1 MKAILTKG
9 KLQVCNKY
17 LACCLFMMLSIK
29 SSYSSESKYSFDQSV
44 LDEGGNNVSLNFI
57 NNNKAPAGSYVVDV
71 FLNNEYK
78 ETLPIFF
85 AENNNGN
92 EITPQLSCQQFSKY
106 GIKKEFLNGCID
118 GGAFFKKYDDWKVDF
133 DFYKQRLYINIPSY
147 FLDVPED
154 GVYPSSQWDDGINA
168 FYINYDV
175 NAFHGDYSF
184 NQNRESQNNAYSF
197 FESGINIGAWRI
209 RNQST
214 LMYDKINGAAW
225 NNINNYLERGIYNS
239 RSRIVIGGGFT
250 SSDVIDSVPFYGI
263 MLGTDKEMYP
273 DRYYHSSP
281 VIKGV
286 AKTSAQV
293 TVESNGLTIYS
304 TSVKPGDFEIND
316 LPYVGLSSMLK
327 VTINESD
334 GTRNTFYVPYNS
346 PPISAKN
353 GFLDYNIMVGRYR
366 TNGNRTIGPNLAQ
379 ATMFYGLPYNLTT
392 YGALQ
397 ASGIFKSTK
406 IGLSTD
412 LGNFGSM
419 SFDINHSKK
428 NIKWENESGDAINF
442 KYYKNISNTN
452 TGINIS
458 YFRELS
464 KGYSSLNDA
473 FSQIEQFWYDKYDS
487 KNIFSLA
494 FNQSLSDFGTLQLS
508 LNHEDD
514 WSGKYK
520 SNYLNFS
527 YGFNVLGS
535 NISLNLSKQRTSN
548 GSNEDYAYLNIMV
561 PLDKF
566 TSKNIYT
573 HYSMANSSDGGLS
586 QSVGLSGRSF
596 NQNLSWNIT
605 NTSLPN
611 NSANRTNAD
620 LYWMGRKGNLY
631 GGYMYDKFTRQYN
644 IGMNGAVLFSQY
656 GLTLGQKLGP
666 ANALII
672 TPDAGDISITNMRGV
687 KTDRDGYA
695 ILGGGLL
702 PYRKSIISLDT
713 LTLPNNIEIAR
724 SDNKIIPTKGAI
736 VASKFE
742 TIVGYKR
749 IVTLRKRNGDYI
761 PMGSIVTSNNGAN
774 VGIVGE
780 DGETYISGLRDKGEL
795 TVIWG
800 RGNDKKCKVSYSL
813 IKGNDKTPTT
823 MSCL

>member
-1 MKAILTKG
+1 MILTT
-9 KLQVCNKY
+9 Q
-17 LACCLFMMLSIK
+17 
-29 SSYSSESKYSFDQSV
+29 
-44 LDEGGNNVSLNFI
+44 
-57 NNNKAPAGSYVVDV
+57 
-71 FLNNEYK
+71 
-78 ETLPIFF
+78 
-85 AENNNGN
+85 
-92 EITPQLSCQQFSKY
+92 
-106 GIKKEFLNGCID
+106 
-118 GGAFFKKYDDWKVDF
+118 
-133 DFYKQRLYINIPSY
+133 
-147 FLDVPED
+147 
-154 GVYPSSQWDDGINA
+154 
-168 FYINYDV
+168 
-175 NAFHGDYSF
+175 
-184 NQNRESQNNAYSF
+184 
-197 FESGINIGAWRI
+197 
-209 RNQST
+209 
-214 LMYDKINGAAW
+214 
-225 NNINNYLERGIYNS
+225 
-239 RSRIVIGGGFT
+239 
-250 SSDVIDSVPFYGI
+250 
-263 MLGTDKEMYP
+263 
-273 DRYYHSSP
+273 
-281 VIKGV
+281 
-286 AKTSAQV
+286 
-293 TVESNGLTIYS
+293 
-304 TSVKPGDFEIND
+304 
-316 LPYVGLSSMLK
+316 
-327 VTINESD
+327 
-334 GTRNTFYVPYNS
+334 
-346 PPISAKN
+346 
-353 GFLDYNIMVGRYR
+353 
-366 TNGNRTIGPNLAQ
+366 
-379 ATMFYGLPYNLTT
+379 
-392 YGALQ
+392 
-397 ASGIFKSTK
+397 
-406 IGLSTD
+406 
-412 LGNFGSM
+412 
-419 SFDINHSKK
+419 K